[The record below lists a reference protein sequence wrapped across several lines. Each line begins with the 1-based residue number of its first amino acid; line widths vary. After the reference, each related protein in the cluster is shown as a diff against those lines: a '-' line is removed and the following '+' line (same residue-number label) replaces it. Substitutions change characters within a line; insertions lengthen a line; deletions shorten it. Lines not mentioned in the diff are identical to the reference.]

1 MGILLCLTGC
11 LRPQDCNA
19 MHPWTS
25 LEPAGPGALQGSW
38 WFDPALPIS
47 TVFATTLQVRE
58 HVEGRPSS
66 GRWHRMGRAC
76 DLLEVEEI
84 IIIIMTIPISF
95 VGPATI
101 YQRPALLCRALCSS
115 G

>member
-1 MGILLCLTGC
+1 
-11 LRPQDCNA
+11 
-19 MHPWTS
+19 
-25 LEPAGPGALQGSW
+25 
-38 WFDPALPIS
+38 
-47 TVFATTLQVRE
+47 
-58 HVEGRPSS
+58 
-66 GRWHRMGRAC
+66 MGRAC
-76 DLLEVEEI
+76 DLLEVEEII

>member
-1 MGILLCLTGC
+1 
-11 LRPQDCNA
+11 
-19 MHPWTS
+19 
-25 LEPAGPGALQGSW
+25 
-38 WFDPALPIS
+38 
-47 TVFATTLQVRE
+47 
-58 HVEGRPSS
+58 
-66 GRWHRMGRAC
+66 MGRAC

-101 YQRPALLCRALCSS
+101 YQRPSLLCRALCSS